1 MRIQLKGVAQTRKKL
16 ADGTVRNYWY
26 AWRGGPRLEG
36 SPGTAEF
43 VASYNTAV
51 AARRRPN
58 NSLLSSVLDAYQDAE
73 AFRCLASKTKRD
85 YKRILHSI
93 GDKFGDCPIKLLEDR
108 RVRGDF
114 LEWRDQIAKSSPRQ
128 SDYMIAV
135 FARALAWALDRGM
148 ISVNPL
154 KKPGRVWK
162 GSRAEK
168 VWGDDDER
176 SLLAVA
182 SPQMALAIKLAL
194 WTGQRQGDL
203 LRLTWNAYD
212 GHFIRLRQSKTGVR
226 VVIPVG
232 APLKSILDATRR
244 ASPFII
250 SSGDNRPYTSDGFRA
265 TWRKTCERAGIKG
278 LTFHDLRG
286 TAVSRLASAGATE
299 IEIAVITGHAVSNV
313 KSIID
318 KFYFSRDPAMAASA
332 IRKLE
337 QGTKSANQPANHPL
351 PNSDQDS

>member
-1 MRIQLKGVAQTRKKL
+1 MVRIQLKGVAQTRKKL

-36 SPGTAEF
+36 NPGSAEF

-51 AARRRPN
+51 AAKRPTN
-58 NSLLSSVLDAYQDAE
+58 NLLSSVLDAYQDAE
-73 AFRCLASKTKRD
+73 AFRCLASKTKKD
-85 YKRILHSI
+85 YKRILNLIS
-93 GDKFGDCPIKLLEDR
+93 GKFGDCPIKLLEDR

-154 KKPGRVWK
+154 KRPGRVWK

-212 GHFIRLRQSKTGVR
+212 GQFIRLRQSKTGVR

-232 APLKSILDATRR
+232 APLKAILDATRR
-244 ASPFII
+244 VSPFII
-250 SSGDNRPYTSDGFRA
+250 SSGDDRPYTSDGFRA
-265 TWRKTCERAGIKG
+265 TWRKTCQRAGIKG

-286 TAVSRLASAGATE
+286 TAVSRLASADATE
-299 IEIAVITGHAVSNV
+299 MQIAAITGHAVSDV
-313 KSIID
+313 RSIMD
-318 KFYFSRDPAMAASA
+318 KFYFNRDPAMAVSA
-332 IRKLE
+332 VQKLE
-337 QGTKSANQPANHPL
+337 KRTKSANRPANQPE
-351 PNSDQDS
+351 